1 MSYFCCDCADKNM
14 TEQEMLMEAMVT
26 VEREYSVVGV
36 LEMFIPSL
44 YVMEAYLPGTNATR
58 YNC

>member
-44 YVMEAYLPGTNATR
+44 HVMEAYLPGINAKI
-58 YNC
+58 